1 MSAAALGIFVLLEVI
16 AAGVLCIVLG
26 WSWQD
31 ALEAFVVTN
40 SAIGLSL
47 GSCGAVLAWH
57 RPRNPIGWLFVAGGV
72 AQATSALA
80 APLGAVLHQAA
91 APIAV
96 QRLLITIFSW
106 SWPWAI
112 GLVLPLALL
121 LFPDGRPVS
130 RGWRWVVIAVIITAP
145 LFPLEMGTFPGPTE
159 PGYPTG
165 YLTIPFYDLL
175 QPLWTATELRTTLAM
190 FLGLTAVVVRY
201 RRGSDVE
208 RRQLLW
214 LVLAV
219 LVALI
224 VLLPWGLVANTPV
237 EVLFAIPLIPI
248 AVTVAIVRVQ
258 LLDIRLVVSRLL
270 AWLILLLAVIVAY
283 TGLAALVARF
293 ATPRLAGSAM
303 ITALL
308 VLLAAPLLPRLQRLV
323 DGAVYG
329 ERGDPASVVSRL
341 GEQLASP
348 DAGLQGVVTTV
359 RSALRLPYLAIERDN
374 KILASDGQPP
384 ERIHRWPLTRGGKSE
399 GQLTIGLRPGER
411 ELAAADRRALA
422 MLADPVAVAV
432 HSTVV
437 SEELQA
443 SRERIVAAREEERR
457 KLRREL
463 HDGLGPTLTGI
474 AFAADAAANTIDDDP
489 ERSQELLTTLRRDTR
504 AALADVRRLVDN
516 LRPPAL
522 DELGLVGAL
531 RQRADQLSW
540 RADGAS
546 VKVRLDVPDE
556 VPALPA
562 AIEVATYRIATEALT
577 NVVRHSAGDGRTG
590 PAPMRRATGGVDHR
604 QRTSQWP
611 LGAGR
616 RAARDAGAGGGARRL
631 VPGRTDTGRRPGGG
645 LISLDSS
652 DDVMSDIRVVLAD
665 DHPVVRAGLA
675 ALLGSMAG
683 IEVVGVAAD
692 GHEAVREVV
701 LQRPDVAM
709 LDLQMP
715 GQDGFAA
722 TRQITRAAPDVAVLV
737 LTMFD
742 DDDSVF
748 TAMRAGARGYVVKGA
763 EQEEIGRAIRA
774 VASGEAIFGPG
785 VAQRVLRFF
794 ATPAPAAN
802 PFPELTTREREILDL
817 LAAAMPNSMIA
828 TRLGLSPKTVANHL
842 SSIFTKLQVADRA
855 QAILRARDAGLG
867 VRQDGS

>member
-1 MSAAALGIFVLLEVI
+1 MTLRERSGRGFRVSAAALGVFVLLEVI

-47 GSCGAVLAWH
+47 GSCGAILAWH

-80 APLGAVLHQAA
+80 APLGALLHQAA

-145 LFPLEMGTFPGPTE
+145 LFPLQMGTFPGPTE

-190 FLGLTAVVVRY
+190 FLGLAAVVVRY

-283 TGLAALVARF
+283 TGLAALVGRF
-293 ATPRLAGSAM
+293 ATPRLAGSAL
-303 ITALL
+303 ITAFL

-341 GEQLASP
+341 DEQLASP
-348 DAGLQGVVTTV
+348 DAGLQDVVTTV

-384 ERIHRWPLTRGGKSE
+384 ERVHPWPLNRGGKSE

-422 MLADPVAVAV
+422 MLADPVAVSV

-489 ERSQELLTTLRRDTR
+489 EQSQELLTTLRRDTR

-546 VKVRLDVPDE
+546 VKVRLDVQDE

-577 NVVRHSAGDGRTG
+577 NVVRHSG
-590 PAPMRRATGGVDHR
+590 ATGALVQLRCAERLEVSITDNGPPNGRWAPGVGLHAMR
-604 QRTSQWP
+604 E
-611 LGAGR
+611 
-616 RAARDAGAGGGARRL
+616 RAAELGGSFQAGPTQAGGQ
-631 VPGRTDTGRRPGGG
+631 V
-645 LISLDSS
+645 
-652 DDVMSDIRVVLAD
+652 
-665 DHPVVRAGLA
+665 
-675 ALLGSMAG
+675 
-683 IEVVGVAAD
+683 
-692 GHEAVREVV
+692 
-701 LQRPDVAM
+701 
-709 LDLQMP
+709 
-715 GQDGFAA
+715 
-722 TRQITRAAPDVAVLV
+722 
-737 LTMFD
+737 
-742 DDDSVF
+742 
-748 TAMRAGARGYVVKGA
+748 
-763 EQEEIGRAIRA
+763 
-774 VASGEAIFGPG
+774 VASFP
-785 VAQRVLRFF
+785 L
-794 ATPAPAAN
+794 TPLP
-802 PFPELTTREREILDL
+802 T
-817 LAAAMPNSMIA
+817 S
-828 TRLGLSPKTVANHL
+828 
-842 SSIFTKLQVADRA
+842 
-855 QAILRARDAGLG
+855 
-867 VRQDGS
+867 